1 MGTDMTQEQTTY
13 SSDIQDCALR
23 LLDTANDLSKIVQVH
38 IPFLVF
44 FTFSINFLSLKAES
58 DSAEGTF
65 IIICPPLK
73 IFFIYLFFSSQTPTL
88 A

>member
-38 IPFLVF
+38 IP
-44 FTFSINFLSLKAES
+44 
-58 DSAEGTF
+58 
-65 IIICPPLK
+65 PPYLL
-73 IFFIYLFFSSQTPTL
+73 YLFH
-88 A
+88 